1 MKRRQLLIAIG
12 AGSLFGSLPRLTI
25 AQKGPTRIGFL
36 ATRSKPTVWNAD
48 YYGAFLR
55 GMQDL
60 HYTEGKD
67 FAMEWRFADGDSARL
82 PELANELVKSKVD
95 IIVTGGTQAIRAAS
109 EATKVIPIVMGNSND
124 PVGEG
129 LIASL
134 ARPGGNITG
143 LANTNTGLSPTHM
156 SLMQEVVPGLSRV
169 AVLLNPKNQNYTP
182 ILKSM
187 YDAAAKMRLKIIR
200 LEAKSPREID
210 GAFAAMDRAEAQAV
224 ITAFDALYVQ
234 QRHQI
239 GALALKYR
247 LPSLFPVRQ
256 QVEAGG
262 LMSYGQNYGKLY
274 RRASV
279 YVDKILKGASP
290 ADLPVE
296 QATKFELVINNR
308 IARALA
314 LEIPSSVRQRA
325 DKFIG

>member
-12 AGSLFGSLPRLTI
+12 AGSLYASLPHLAG
-25 AQKGPTRIGFL
+25 AQNRPVRIGFL
-36 ATRSKPTVWNAD
+36 ATRAQPAVWNAD

-55 GMQDL
+55 GMRDL
-60 HYTEGKD
+60 HYVEGKD
-67 FAMEWRFADGDSARL
+67 FAMEWRFANGDSERL
-82 PELANELVKSKVD
+82 PALASDLVQSKVD
-95 IIVTGGTQAIRAAS
+95 IIVTGGTPAIRAAKQ
-109 EATKVIPIVMGNSND
+109 ATTTIPIVMANSND
-124 PVGEG
+124 PVGAG
-129 LIASL
+129 FIASMSN
-134 ARPGGNITG
+134 PGGNITG

-156 SLMQEVVPGLSRV
+156 SLMQEVLPGLSRV
-169 AVLLNPKNQNYTP
+169 AVLLNPKNDNYTP

-187 YDAAAKMRLKIIR
+187 HEAAAKMRIKIVR
-200 LEAKSPREID
+200 LEAKSSREID

-262 LMSYGQNYGKLY
+262 LMSYGQNFGKLY
-274 RRASV
+274 RRAAV
-279 YVDKILKGASP
+279 YVDRILKGAKP

-314 LEIPSSVRQRA
+314 LDIPASVRQRA
-325 DKFIG
+325 DKVIG

>member
-1 MKRRQLLIAIG
+1 MKRRELLIAIG
-12 AGSLFGSLPRLTI
+12 AGSLLAHLPRI
-25 AQKGPTRIGFL
+25 AISQNRPVRIGFL
-36 ATRSKPTVWNAD
+36 GTRARPTVWNVD

-55 GMQDL
+55 GMRDL
-60 HYTEGKD
+60 HYVEGRD
-67 FAMEWRFADGDSARL
+67 FAMEWRFADGDSDRL
-82 PELANELVKSKVD
+82 PELAKDLASSKVD
-95 IIVTGGTQAIRAAS
+95 IIVTGGTSAIRAAS
-109 EATKVIPIVMGNSND
+109 QATTTIPIVMANSND
-124 PVGEG
+124 PVGAG

-134 ARPGGNITG
+134 TRPGGNITG

-156 SLMQEVVPGLSRV
+156 GLMQEVVPGLSRV
-169 AVLLNPKNQNYTP
+169 AVLLNPKNENYTP

-187 YDAAAKMRLKIIR
+187 HDAAARMRIKIIR
-200 LEAKSPREID
+200 LEAKSAREID

-262 LMSYGQNYGKLY
+262 LMSYGQNFGKLY

-279 YVDKILKGASP
+279 YVDRILKGASP
-290 ADLPVE
+290 ADLPIE
-296 QATKFELVINNR
+296 RATKFELVINNR
-308 IARALA
+308 IAKALA
-314 LEIPSSVRQRA
+314 LEIPASVRQRA
-325 DKFIG
+325 DRFIG